1 MSIGCFDGRMSMHSG
16 PQTVS
21 DLLAAKGGE
30 VWSIPPDTTVYEAVV
45 EMAQKGIGA
54 ILVMEGEKLVGI
66 LSERDYA
73 RKIILKGK
81 SSRETPASDIMSS
94 PVTSVRPHTTIEH
107 AMALMTDRRIR
118 HLPVKSLGY
127 VVGVISIGDVVKAII
142 DRNRSEIH
150 SLREYIHLQE

>member
-1 MSIGCFDGRMSMHSG
+1 MGVQTTHAG

-21 DLLAAKGGE
+21 DLLAAKGGD
-30 VWSIPPDTTVYEAVV
+30 VWSIPPDATVYEAVAQ
-45 EMAQKGIGA
+45 MAQKGIGA
-54 ILVMEGEKLVGI
+54 ILVMEGEKLAGI

-81 SSRETPASDIMSS
+81 SSRETRTSEIMSS

-118 HLPVKSLGY
+118 HLPVKSRGY
-127 VVGVISIGDVVKAII
+127 VIGVISIGDVVKGII
-142 DRNRSEIH
+142 ERNRSEIR